1 MSDINLNGHDDGING
16 GESPDE
22 VMVLSSHNGTNGH
35 SIVSQMPRSPQI
47 VKAMTTMPATE
58 HFLTCE
64 HAFKLYQNVL
74 TTYEKQE
81 IFSYPQIYCVGSRA
95 KKIAASFN
103 GPSNG
108 GFDSEN
114 GSYQHVIHDHI
125 AYRYEVLKIIGKGSF
140 GQVVKA
146 YDHKTHTYV
155 GLKTVRNEKR
165 FHKQADEEI
174 KILDHLRG
182 LDNENSMNIIHMLD
196 HFVFRSHKCITF
208 ELLSMNLYELIKK
221 NRFQGFSLQ
230 LVRKFAHSILQCMEC
245 LYRQKIIHCDLKPEN
260 VLLKQP
266 GRSGIKVIDFG
277 SSCFEH
283 ERIYSYIQSRFY
295 RAPEVILGGRYGMA
309 IDMWS
314 FGCILAEL
322 YTGFPL
328 LPGEDE
334 GDQLAAML
342 ELLGMPS
349 DSMLE
354 TCKRSRNFFSSKGI
368 PRYCVVTQSSD
379 GQTILTGTRNKRGKY
394 RGPPGSKDLASA
406 LKGCDDLLFLDFIRH
421 CLDWDPV
428 TRMSPPEALKH
439 QWLKRRLP
447 RLPGNV
453 ENSPRPLQLLAA
465 IPNA

>member
-1 MSDINLNGHDDGING
+1 
-16 GESPDE
+16 
-22 VMVLSSHNGTNGH
+22 
-35 SIVSQMPRSPQI
+35 
-47 VKAMTTMPATE
+47 
-58 HFLTCE
+58 
-64 HAFKLYQNVL
+64 
-74 TTYEKQE
+74 
-81 IFSYPQIYCVGSRA
+81 
-95 KKIAASFN
+95 
-103 GPSNG
+103 
-108 GFDSEN
+108 
-114 GSYQHVIHDHI
+114 
-125 AYRYEVLKIIGKGSF
+125 
-140 GQVVKA
+140 
-146 YDHKTHTYV
+146 
-155 GLKTVRNEKR
+155 
-165 FHKQADEEI
+165 
-174 KILDHLRG
+174 
-182 LDNENSMNIIHMLD
+182 
-196 HFVFRSHKCITF
+196 
-208 ELLSMNLYELIKK
+208 
-221 NRFQGFSLQ
+221 
-230 LVRKFAHSILQCMEC
+230 
-245 LYRQKIIHCDLKPEN
+245 
-260 VLLKQP
+260 
-266 GRSGIKVIDFG
+266 
-277 SSCFEH
+277 
-283 ERIYSYIQSRFY
+283 
-295 RAPEVILGGRYGMA
+295 MA